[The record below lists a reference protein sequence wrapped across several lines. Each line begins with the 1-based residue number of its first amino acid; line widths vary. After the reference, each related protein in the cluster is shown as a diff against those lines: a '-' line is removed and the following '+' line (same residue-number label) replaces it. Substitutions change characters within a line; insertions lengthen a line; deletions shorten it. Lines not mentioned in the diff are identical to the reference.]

1 MPSRTHKNDERQTL
15 NGRPIRRAGMNA
27 RGMFPGRS
35 ADASVP
41 FTAFHRNALMFV
53 QRAFDV
59 CARGTMLPQI
69 R

>member
-1 MPSRTHKNDERQTL
+1 
-15 NGRPIRRAGMNA
+15 MNA